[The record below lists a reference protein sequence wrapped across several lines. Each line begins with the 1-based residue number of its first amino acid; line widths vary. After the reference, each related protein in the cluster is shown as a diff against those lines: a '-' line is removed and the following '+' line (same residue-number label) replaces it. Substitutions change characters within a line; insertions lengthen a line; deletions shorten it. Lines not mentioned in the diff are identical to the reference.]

1 MYLTTHLSAFVD
13 NGNTLGIDVETWD
26 GSITEPFK
34 FEETISSGYI
44 DITNKGLFMY
54 ENFYSKPILEDIKDP
69 FDLFFE
75 ETSDFDSLRRLK
87 NEKLEVY
94 EKSNMNPNTS

>member
-1 MYLTTHLSAFVD
+1 
-13 NGNTLGIDVETWD
+13 
-26 GSITEPFK
+26 
-34 FEETISSGYI
+34 
-44 DITNKGLFMY
+44 MY

-94 EKSNMNPNTS
+94 ERSNMNPNKV